1 MYRDDHEALQAR
13 INTLETAARADR
25 RAREAAEAGHT
36 AARAR
41 LGEVQLTL
49 KRLGEEPDPPMW
61 RRHGLT
67 LVALVVAL
75 VAATAFVWQR
85 WTHVIRL
92 SQANQQL
99 QERATAAEGR
109 ADRERVDATHRLAA
123 ASRTNRLLTRENEN
137 LRQRLRQ
144 LERRDQHI
152 SPVTVP
158 PTGGIYARAGKGYL
172 LVSSKPFA
180 RIRIDG
186 RDINR
191 QTPTPP
197 SMPVVLDPG
206 LHRVTLEAGSRR
218 FTFPVMIRAGE
229 TARLIK
235 RLPTDR

>member
-25 RAREAAEAGHT
+25 RAREAAEAGCT
-36 AARAR
+36 AARTR
-41 LGEVQLTL
+41 LDEVQLTL

-99 QERATAAEGR
+99 RERATAAEGR

-123 ASRTNRLLTRENEN
+123 VSRTNHLLAQENER
-137 LRQRLRQ
+137 LRQRL
-144 LERRDQHI
+144 LEHRDQHI
-152 SPVTVP
+152 SPVTLR

-180 RIRIDG
+180 RIHIDG

-206 LHRVTLEAGSRR
+206 LHRVTLDTGNRH
-218 FTFPVMIRAGE
+218 FTFPVTITAGE